1 MVDKS
6 VGVVVAIVGLASLA
20 VIVSKKSNTA
30 GVLNSLLSG
39 LSKLIGT
46 AVSPVTRA

>member
-20 VIVSKKSNTA
+20 VIISFPKKSNKA

-39 LSKLIGT
+39 LS
-46 AVSPVTRA
+46 